1 MDKDLNKTQQ
11 SSDWSAGE
19 LSSNQ
24 IKYASNDV
32 IFLVELKQMLES
44 MLKREEVG
52 SFLNNR
58 SISLDQIKK
67 LSHNSA
73 IEDII
78 LPILYPINANYII
91 EINDEVSK
99 SLIKGKKVLINFL
112 EENTNFQHINQGSLF
127 LAIMNDI
134 PIAICSL
141 ENCFLKPKRVFN
153 L

>member
-1 MDKDLNKTQQ
+1 MARDLGNEI
-11 SSDWSAGE
+11 GV
-19 LSSNQ
+19 LGH
-24 IKYASNDV
+24 I
-32 IFLVELKQMLES
+32 S

-52 SFLNNR
+52 TFLNNR

-91 EINDEVSK
+91 EINGEVSK
-99 SLIKGKKVLINFL
+99 SLIKGKKVFINFL
-112 EENTNFQHINQGSLF
+112 EENTDFRKIKEGSLF
-127 LAIMNDI
+127 IAILSNT
-134 PIAICSL
+134 PIAICYV